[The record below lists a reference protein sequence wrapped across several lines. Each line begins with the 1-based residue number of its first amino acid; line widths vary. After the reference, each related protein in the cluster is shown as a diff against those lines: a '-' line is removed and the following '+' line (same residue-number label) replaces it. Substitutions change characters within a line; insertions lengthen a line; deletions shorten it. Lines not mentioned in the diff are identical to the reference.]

1 MRRAA
6 PFLVI
11 ALILAL
17 PALNAIGALT
27 PLNDLLAIGQG
38 IGQQPAKVAIATRAE
53 PPFVAT
59 PRAKCGPGSKPEP
72 GIQGRVPAGS
82 ATGSLH
88 CNVSLVAH
96 QGTSGGFKTLRY
108 VDAAGHECAY
118 YDTALLFPVNA
129 LKLDTTSAGVAVL
142 DMANPAKP
150 VQTATLTEI
159 PMMSPH
165 ESLNLNPK
173 RGLLAAVTGNPST
186 YPGLVSVYDVSKDCR
201 HPVLQS
207 TQPVARLGH
216 ESGFSPDG
224 KTFYAAGTGSASIT
238 AVDLTNPKEPHAVWQ
253 GNVVSHGMTLSDDG
267 NRAYIADVGGNMLI
281 LDVSQIQARKPNPQ
295 AREVSRLT
303 WHAASIPQNAIPFTD
318 HGHPYVLEF
327 DEYTQGTTGAGD
339 SNMVG
344 AARIIDIADE
354 KAPRVVAN
362 LRLQVNQP
370 EDHKAASSDPGAGSP
385 VQGYAAH
392 YCSLSS
398 EVDPTVVA
406 CSFIASGLRVFDIS
420 DLLHPKEIAYYVA
433 PTQPRAENE
442 FMASDFAMSK
452 PVIVPGRREIW
463 YTDGATGFYVLHV
476 AESAWPG
483 GTGASAGGAGKKGCL
498 SVGRRIRHQGIGK
511 VRLGMTRKALL
522 RKLPLPRHKKKHA
535 WRWCVRGG
543 GKVSAA
549 FTKRGRV
556 ALVST
561 TARVPLKRARL
572 RAFRHPRS
580 LGHGL
585 VRPFRGSH
593 RLFTLR
599 HGKVRVVSIATSR
612 TIARR
617 ALLRRYLRAAS
628 SA

>member
-17 PALNAIGALT
+17 PALNAVGALT
-27 PLNDLLAIGQG
+27 PLNDLLALGQG
-38 IGQQPAKVAIATRAE
+38 IGQKPAKVAIATRAE

-59 PRAKCGPGSKPEP
+59 PRAQCGPGSKPEP

-82 ATGSLH
+82 ATQQPALQRLADRAPGHLRRLQDVPLH
-88 CNVSLVAH
+88 RPGRPRVRVLRHRAAVPGQRAQARH
-96 QGTSGGFKTLRY
+96 QL
-108 VDAAGHECAY
+108 
-118 YDTALLFPVNA
+118 
-129 LKLDTTSAGVAVL
+129 AGVAVL
-142 DMANPAKP
+142 DMSNPAKP

-159 PMMSPH
+159 PMLSPH

-186 YPGLVSVYDVSKDCR
+186 YPGLVSIYDVSKDCR

-207 TQPVARLGH
+207 TSAVARLGH

-224 KTFYAAGTGSASIT
+224 KTFYATGTARESIT
-238 AVDLTNPKEPHAVWQ
+238 AVDVTNPKEPHAVWQ

-267 NRAYIADVGGNMLI
+267 NRAYVADVGGNMLI

-327 DEYTQGTTGAGD
+327 DEYTQGTTGVGD

-370 EDHKAASSDPGAGSP
+370 ADHKAASADPGAGSP

-398 EVDPTVVA
+398 QVDPTVVA

-452 PVIVPGRREIW
+452 PVIVPARREVW
-463 YTDGATGFYVLHV
+463 YTDGATGFYALRV

-483 GTGASAGGAGKKGCL
+483 EDAGAGGAGKKGCL

-522 RKLPLPRHKKKHA
+522 RRLPAPRHKKKRA

-543 GKVSAA
+543 GKVTAA

-593 RLFTLR
+593 RLFTVR
-599 HGKVRVVSIATSR
+599 RGKVRVVSIASSR
-612 TIARR
+612 TIKQR